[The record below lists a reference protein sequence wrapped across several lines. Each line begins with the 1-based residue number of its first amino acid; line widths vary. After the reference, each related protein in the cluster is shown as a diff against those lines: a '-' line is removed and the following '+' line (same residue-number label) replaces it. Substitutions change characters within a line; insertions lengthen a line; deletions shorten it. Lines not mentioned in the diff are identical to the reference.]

1 MAGQDAVRAYRA
13 IWSLTEAGKPAV
25 QFIGERIRDLKG
37 EHVAPVDAQRVA
49 KLIAQLDDDDAIM
62 REKATEELK
71 ALGPAAE
78 PAMRQA
84 LEKSPSPEVN
94 FRLKLLLGHLSDAT
108 SHSIHLIRAMEVLE
122 NQGTPEAR
130 QLLATL
136 AGDSKDT
143 IRHEAKASL
152 ARLAQRDAKKLT
164 NPSQVG
170 PIPPICSSTPP
181 FVNRETS
188 FCRPK
193 P

>member
-1 MAGQDAVRAYRA
+1 M
-13 IWSLTEAGKPAV
+13 

-37 EHVAPVDAQRVA
+37 EHFAPVDAQRVA

-122 NQGTPEAR
+122 NQGAPEAR

-164 NPSQVG
+164 NP
-170 PIPPICSSTPP
+170 
-181 FVNRETS
+181 
-188 FCRPK
+188 
-193 P
+193 